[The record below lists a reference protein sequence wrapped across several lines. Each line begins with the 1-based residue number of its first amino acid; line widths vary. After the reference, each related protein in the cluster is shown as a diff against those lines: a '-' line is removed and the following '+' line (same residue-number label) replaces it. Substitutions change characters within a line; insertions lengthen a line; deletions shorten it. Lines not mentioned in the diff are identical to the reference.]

1 MWHELV
7 LAGVGGRTIAEA
19 KARISYDEALR
30 WFDYLQRNGTVSLGA
45 RIEKGFA
52 MLATVINNAHG
63 GKAKMRD
70 FMLFSQQEDDEMTI
84 ESAFLVLKAA
94 SKKEG

>member
-1 MWHELV
+1 M

-19 KARISYDEALR
+19 KARVSYDEALK
-30 WFDYLQRNGTVSLGA
+30 WFDYLERNGTVSLGA
-45 RIEKGFA
+45 RIERGFA

-63 GKAKMRD
+63 GKAKMKD
-70 FMLFSQQEDDEMTI
+70 FMIFTKQEDDEMTI

-94 SKKEG
+94 SKREA